1 MGPPGR
7 DDVHIVSTT
16 TNKQTHPMEEETPK
30 TEEPT
35 PTRKYSPLYVRIR
48 KFWYKVLEFTH
59 LKDDTDYE
67 ATLSSISSSVE
78 FRGVNLWVLA
88 FAIIV
93 ASVGLNVNSTAVII
107 GAMLISPIM
116 GPINGV
122 GLSIGILDEDL
133 LRKSLRNFLI
143 MVVISLIT
151 STLYFLVSPLNEAG
165 SELLARTRPTTY
177 DVIIA
182 FFGGLAGIVATSR
195 KSQPFTVI
203 SGVAIAT
210 ALMPPLCTAGYGIAT
225 WQPRFFGGALYL
237 FFINSFFIALATF
250 IMVRFLGFPQRRY
263 MSDKRLVA
271 VRRMIYLFAILVM
284 IPSVFMAINLVRE
297 TAFNSQTIKFV
308 NEIQQTPYFKSVQL
322 VGSKTDYTKNEQT
335 ITLRVVGKPLTA
347 DDIAKIQ
354 NVMRTEYGLEHARLV
369 VRQTENLLDATQQNQ
384 VIEDIID
391 KKDAVIA
398 QKDSIIDDLQVQ
410 IERAGG
416 FSEKTERLVREIHTQ
431 YPDLQTIAITEMR
444 CYDPKTLERSLM
456 PAVYLKW
463 KDGRQH
469 PDSERKLVE
478 WLKVRM
484 DVQEVKVARID

>member
-1 MGPPGR
+1 
-7 DDVHIVSTT
+7 
-16 TNKQTHPMEEETPK
+16 MEEENPKIEETTPTPK
-30 TEEPT
+30 RPF
-35 PTRKYSPLYVRIR
+35 LVAWVR
-48 KFWYKVLEFTH
+48 KFWYSVLDFTH

-67 ATLSSISSSVE
+67 ATVSSISSSVE

-93 ASVGLNVNSTAVII
+93 ASVGLNINSTAVII

-116 GPINGV
+116 GPITGV
-122 GLSIGILDEDL
+122 GLSIGVLDEDL

-151 STLYFLVSPLNEAG
+151 SSLYFLVSPLNEAG

-182 FFGGLAGIVATSR
+182 FFGGLAGIVAMSR

-250 IMVRFLGFPQRRY
+250 IMVRLLGFPQRRY
-263 MSDKRLVA
+263 LSDKRLIT

-297 TAFNSQTIKFV
+297 TAFNSQTAKFV
-308 NEIQQTPYFKSVQL
+308 SEIQQSPHFQNVQL
-322 VGSKTDYTKNEQT
+322 IDSHTDYTQKEQT
-335 ITLRVVGKPLTA
+335 ITLRVIGKPLTME
-347 DDIAKIQ
+347 DISKIQ
-354 NVMRTEYGLEHARLV
+354 TLMRTDYGLDRAKLV
-369 VRQTENLLDATQQNQ
+369 VKQTESLLDLTHQNQ

-398 QKDSIIDDLQVQ
+398 QKDSIIDQLQVQ
-410 IERAGG
+410 IERTGG
-416 FSEKTERLVREIHTQ
+416 ISEKTEQLIREIHTQ
-431 YPDLQTIAITEMR
+431 YPDLQKIAISELN
-444 CYDPKTLERSLM
+444 CYDANTLERSRM
-456 PAVYLKW
+456 PVVYLKW
-463 KDGRQH
+463 KDGLQH
-469 PDSERKLVE
+469 PEAEKKLVA
-478 WLKVRM
+478 WLKVRLS
-484 DVQEVKVARID
+484 VQDIKVAKVD

>member
-1 MGPPGR
+1 
-7 DDVHIVSTT
+7 
-16 TNKQTHPMEEETPK
+16 MEEETPK
-30 TEEPT
+30 IENPT
-35 PTRKYSPLYVRIR
+35 PTRRRLSIVGQMR
-48 KFWYKVLEFTH
+48 KLWYRVLEFTH

-67 ATLSSISSSVE
+67 STVSSISTSVE

-122 GLSIGILDEDL
+122 GLSIGILDEEL

-143 MVVISLIT
+143 MVIISLIT
-151 STLYFLVSPLNEAG
+151 STLYFLVSPLNEYG

-182 FFGGLAGIVATSR
+182 FFGGLAGIVAMSR
-195 KSQPFTVI
+195 RSQPITVI

-210 ALMPPLCTAGYGIAT
+210 ALMPPLCTAGYGFAT

-263 MSDKRLVA
+263 LTDKRLIA
-271 VRRMIYLFAILVM
+271 VRRMIYFFAIVVM
-284 IPSVFMAINLVRE
+284 IPSVFMAVNLVRE

-308 NEIQQTPYFKSVQL
+308 NEIQQSPHFKNVQL
-322 VGSKTDYTKNEQT
+322 IDSQTDYTKNEQT
-335 ITLRVVGKPLTA
+335 ITLRVIGKPLNLE
-347 DDIAKIQ
+347 DINRIQ
-354 NVMRTEYGLEHARLV
+354 NIMRTEYGLEHAKLV
-369 VRQTENLLDATQQNQ
+369 IKQTENILDITQQNQ

-398 QKDSIIDDLQVQ
+398 EKDSIIDQLQLQ
-410 IERAGG
+410 IERTGG
-416 FSEKTERLVREIHTQ
+416 FSGKTEQLIREIHTQ
-431 YPDLQTIAITEMR
+431 YPDLQSIAITELR
-444 CYDPKTLERSLM
+444 CYDPNTLEHILM

-463 KDGRQH
+463 KDGRAH
-469 PDSERKLVE
+469 PEYEKKLVE

-484 DVQEVKVARID
+484 DVKDIKVAKIE

>member
-1 MGPPGR
+1 
-7 DDVHIVSTT
+7 
-16 TNKQTHPMEEETPK
+16 MEEETPK

-35 PTRKYSPLYVRIR
+35 PTRKYSPLYVRMR
-48 KFWYKVLEFTH
+48 KFWYAVLEFTH

-67 ATLSSISSSVE
+67 TTVNSISASVE

-122 GLSIGILDEDL
+122 GLSIGILDEEL

-143 MVVISLIT
+143 MVIISLIT
-151 STLYFLVSPLNEAG
+151 STLYFLVSPLNEYG

-182 FFGGLAGIVATSR
+182 FFGGLAGIVAMSR

-210 ALMPPLCTAGYGIAT
+210 ALMPPLCTAGYGFAT

-250 IMVRFLGFPQRRY
+250 IMVRFLGFPQKRY
-263 MSDKRLVA
+263 LTDKRLIA
-271 VRRMIYLFAILVM
+271 VRRMIYLFAIVVM
-284 IPSVFMAINLVRE
+284 IPSVFMAVNLVRE

-308 NEIQQTPYFKSVQL
+308 NEIQQTPHFQNVQL
-322 VGSKTDYTKNEQT
+322 IDFQTDYSQKEQT
-335 ITLRVVGKPLTA
+335 ITLRVIGKPLTLE
-347 DDIAKIQ
+347 DINRIQ
-354 NVMRTEYGLEHARLV
+354 TVMRTDYGLERAKLMV
-369 VRQTENLLDATQQNQ
+369 KQTENILDITQQNQ

-398 QKDSIIDDLQVQ
+398 QKDSIIEQMQVQ
-410 IERAGG
+410 LERTGG
-416 FSEKTERLVREIHTQ
+416 FSEKTEQLIREIHTQ
-431 YPDLQTIAITEMR
+431 YPDLQTIAISEMN
-444 CYDPKTLERSLM
+444 CYDTKTLEHSRM
-456 PAVYLKW
+456 PVVYLSW
-463 KDGRQH
+463 KDGRHH
-469 PDSERKLVE
+469 PESEKKLVE
-478 WLKVRM
+478 WLKVRLNVE
-484 DVQEVKVARID
+484 DIKVAKVE

>member
-1 MGPPGR
+1 MNNDEPMNME
-7 DDVHIVSTT
+7 DESTT
-16 TNKQTHPMEEETPK
+16 PVKKHHPLRVWM
-30 TEEPT
+30 
-35 PTRKYSPLYVRIR
+35 R
-48 KFWYKVLEFTH
+48 KFWYRVLEFTH
-59 LKDDTDYE
+59 LKDDTDYD
-67 ATLSSISSSVE
+67 ATLISISNSVE

-122 GLSIGILDEDL
+122 GLSIGILDEEL

-143 MVVISLIT
+143 MVIISLIT
-151 STLYFLVSPLNEAG
+151 STLYFLVSPLNEYG
-165 SELLARTRPTTY
+165 SELLARTRPTTF

-210 ALMPPLCTAGYGIAT
+210 ALMPPLCTAGYGFAT

-263 MSDKRLVA
+263 LSNKRLIA

-284 IPSVFMAINLVRE
+284 IPSVFMAVNLVRE

-308 NEIQQTPYFKSVQL
+308 NEIQQTPHFKNVQL
-322 VGSKTDYTKNEQT
+322 VGSQTDYSKNEQT
-335 ITLRVVGKPLTA
+335 ITLRVVGKPLTVE
-347 DDIAKIQ
+347 DIARIQ
-354 NVMRTEYGLEHARLV
+354 NIMRTEYGLEHAKLV
-369 VRQTENLLDATQQNQ
+369 IRQTENILDITQQNQ

-398 QKDSIIDDLQVQ
+398 QKDSIIEQMQVQ
-410 IERAGG
+410 LERTGG
-416 FSEKTERLVREIHTQ
+416 FSEKTEQLIREIHTQ
-431 YPDLQTIAITEMR
+431 YPDLKTIAISEMN
-444 CYDPKTLERSLM
+444 CYDTKTLEHSRIPVVFLSWND
-456 PAVYLKW
+456 A
-463 KDGRQH
+463 RQR
-469 PDSERKLVE
+469 PESEKKLVE
-478 WLKVRM
+478 WLKIRLNV
-484 DVQEVKVARID
+484 DDIKVAKVE

>member
-1 MGPPGR
+1 
-7 DDVHIVSTT
+7 
-16 TNKQTHPMEEETPK
+16 MEEEIPK

-35 PTRKYSPLYVRIR
+35 PTRKYCPLYVRMR
-48 KFWYKVLEFTH
+48 KFWYAVLEFTH

-67 ATLSSISSSVE
+67 TTVSSISASVE

-122 GLSIGILDEDL
+122 GLSIGILDEEL

-143 MVVISLIT
+143 MVIISLIT
-151 STLYFLVSPLNEAG
+151 STLYFLVSPLNEYG

-182 FFGGLAGIVATSR
+182 FFGGLAGIVAMSR

-210 ALMPPLCTAGYGIAT
+210 ALMPPLCTAGYGFAT

-250 IMVRFLGFPQRRY
+250 IMVRFLGFPQKRY
-263 MSDKRLVA
+263 MTDKRLIA
-271 VRRMIYLFAILVM
+271 VRRMIYLFAIVVM

-297 TAFNSQTIKFV
+297 TAFKSQTVKFV
-308 NEIQQTPYFKSVQL
+308 NEIQQSPHFKNVQL
-322 VGSKTDYTKNEQT
+322 IDSQTYYTKNEQT
-335 ITLRVVGKPLTA
+335 ITLRVVGKPLTLE
-347 DDIAKIQ
+347 DINKLQTI
-354 NVMRTEYGLEHARLV
+354 MRTDYGLDRAKLV
-369 VRQTENLLDATQQNQ
+369 VKQTEGTLDLAHQTQL
-384 VIEDIID
+384 IEDILD
-391 KKDAVIA
+391 KKDA
-398 QKDSIIDDLQVQ
+398 IIDQQDSTITSLRAELHKLTGSSENTQQV
-410 IERAGG
+410 
-416 FSEKTERLVREIHTQ
+416 VREIQSQ
-431 YPDLQTIAITEMR
+431 YPDIQSVAVSSLD
-444 CYDPKTLERSLM
+444 CYDAQTLEHQAM
-456 PAVYLKW
+456 PVVYLRW
-463 KDGRQH
+463 KDGHAH
-469 PDSERKLVE
+469 PDAERRLLK
-478 WLKVRM
+478 WLKVRLNLEEIEL
-484 DVQEVKVARID
+484 VTVRS